1 MTAPNLIG
9 SSNQPLGPRTV
20 IIHSPDEIRGRIIAE
35 TLKARGVTVYECLT
49 LADVDVALEQGSSQV
64 VILDTCRHLTAFM
77 PFLTRFSQ
85 KERAGKLRL
94 AVILQSE
101 ESVCGPLQ
109 DLKFRRLFC
118 LPDPIDPE
126 KIADLAR
133 QARPSIILII
143 IAFLKNRMLQA
154 IRLFFKCLMVLFIL
168 AIGLIGGYIVTCITT
183 LPPTEA
189 LENYTPFQSTKI
201 YSLDN
206 VLLTEFYI
214 QRRTYTPLAQIPPH
228 VRQAIIA
235 VEDTRFYQHNGI
247 DIVRIGGALIADLK
261 DRSFAQGA
269 STITQQLAKM
279 LFLKPDKTITR
290 KVKEIA
296 LSFKIE
302 KKYTKDRILEMYL
315 NQAYF
320 GARAYGVEA
329 ASQTYFGKPITAVS
343 ISDAALLAG
352 LLKAPSL
359 FSPYKNPQ
367 KALKRRNLA
376 LKQIAASDFIN
387 YGVYKQALI
396 APMPEKFHGRKYKAP
411 YFADYCRTVL
421 EPKLGDRLFSSGL
434 KVYTTLDYKMQE
446 IAERAVHRGLDEL
459 EKRCEKGLQ
468 AGLLAVELTTG
479 RIRAMVGGRDFWTSQ
494 FNRVTQAKR
503 QPGSAFKPIVYLTA
517 LNRGYKPGDTIQDV
531 ETSYIS
537 DSNQTWTPRNYTGVY
552 HGTVTLRRALAH
564 SYNAAAVN
572 LSTRLGIKNVIKTAQ
587 RLGVSSEIKPYLSS
601 ALGASEITL
610 SELVYVYA
618 TFATGNRMEPV
629 IINRIIDR
637 NTLTITEPRSTGAKV
652 VGDQE
657 RAYLKALLRAVI
669 LQGSGRKAAVLNRE
683 VYGKTGTTN
692 GYVDAWFIGFDDLL
706 AVGVWV
712 GRDTLTP
719 IGEGESGSKAALPI
733 WIEFM
738 KGVRAQ

>member
-1 MTAPNLIG
+1 MTALNLIG
-9 SSNQPLGPRTV
+9 SSNQPLGSRTV

-35 TLKARGVTVYECLT
+35 TLKLRGITVCECLT
-49 LADVDVALEQGSSQV
+49 LADVDAALEQGSSQV
-64 VILDTCRHLTAFM
+64 VILDTRRHLTAFM

-85 KERAGKLRL
+85 KERAGKYRL

-101 ESVCGPLQ
+101 ESVSGALQ

-143 IAFLKNRMLQA
+143 IAFLKNRMFQT
-154 IRLFFKCLMVLFIL
+154 IRLFFKCLIIFFIL
-168 AIGLIGGYIVTCITT
+168 IIGLAGGYIVTCITT
-183 LPPTEA
+183 LPQTEA
-189 LENYTPFQSTKI
+189 LENYTPFQSTEM
-201 YSLDN
+201 YSTDN

-214 QRRTYTPLAQIPPH
+214 QRRTYTSLTLIPPH

-302 KKYTKDRILEMYL
+302 KKYAKNHILEMYL

-343 ISDAALLAG
+343 IAEAALLAG

-359 FSPYKNPQ
+359 FSPYKNPK
-367 KALKRRNLA
+367 KALKRRNLV
-376 LKQIAASDFIN
+376 LKQMALSDLISSGN
-387 YGVYKQALI
+387 YKKAVT

-411 YFADYCRTVL
+411 YFADHCRTIL
-421 EPKLGDRLFSSGL
+421 KQKLGDRLFSSGL
-434 KVYTTLDYKMQE
+434 KIYTTLDYKMQE

-459 EKRCEKGLQ
+459 EKRCAK
-468 AGLLAVELTTG
+468 
-479 RIRAMVGGRDFWTSQ
+479 RIQAMVGGRDFWKSQ
-494 FNRVTQAKR
+494 FNRATQAKR
-503 QPGSAFKPIVYLTA
+503 QPGSAFKPVIYLTA
-517 LNRGYKPGDTIQDV
+517 LNRGFKPENMIQDR
-531 ETSYIS
+531 ETAYVM
-537 DSNQTWTPRNYTGVY
+537 DDDKTWTPRNYTGVY
-552 HGTVTLRRALAH
+552 HGTVTLKQALAH

-572 LSTRLGIKNVIKTAQ
+572 LTARVGIKNVIKTAQ
-587 RLGVSSEIKPYLSS
+587 RLGIASEIKPYLSS

-610 SELVYVYA
+610 LELVYAYA
-618 TFATGNRMEPV
+618 TFAHGIHKEPM

-637 NTLTITEPRSTGAKV
+637 NTLTITEPLTIGAKV
-652 VGDQE
+652 IGDTE
-657 RAYLKALLRAVI
+657 LAYLKSLLRAVV

-692 GYVDAWFIGFDDLL
+692 GYVDAWFIGFDDLI

-738 KGVRAQ
+738 KGVRVQ

>member
-1 MTAPNLIG
+1 MNALIR
-9 SSNQPLGPRTV
+9 GPREV
-20 IIHSPDEIRGRIIAE
+20 IIHSPDEIRARIIAE
-35 TLKARGVTVYECLT
+35 TLKARGISVCVHPT
-49 LADVDVALEQGSSQV
+49 LADVDAAIEQGASRV
-64 VILDTCRHLTAFM
+64 VILDTCRHLAACM

-85 KERAGKLRL
+85 KKRRL
-94 AVILQSE
+94 CVILQSE
-101 ESVCGPLQ
+101 EAGCGALQ
-109 DLKFRRLFC
+109 DLKFRRLIC

-126 KIADLAR
+126 KIADLAQR
-133 QARPSIILII
+133 ARPSLILILT
-143 IAFLKNRMLQA
+143 AFLKNGLLQT

-168 AIGLIGGYIVTCITT
+168 AIGLVGGYVVTCITS

-189 LENYTPFQSTKI
+189 LESYTPYQSTKI
-201 YSLDN
+201 YSTDN

-228 VRQAIIA
+228 VSRAIIA
-235 VEDTRFYQHNGI
+235 VEDARFYQHNGI
-247 DIVRIGGALIADLK
+247 DIIRIGGALIADLK
-261 DRSFAQGA
+261 DRTFAQGA

-343 ISDAALLAG
+343 ISEAALLAG

-359 FSPYKNPQ
+359 YSPYKNPP
-367 KALKRRNLA
+367 KALKRRNLV
-376 LKQIAASDFIN
+376 LKQMAASDVIGSGQ
-387 YGVYKQALI
+387 YIKAVTS
-396 APMPEKFHGRKYKAP
+396 PMPEKFHGRKYKAP
-411 YFADYCRTVL
+411 YFTDYCRTVL
-421 EPKLGDRLFSSGL
+421 EQKLGDRLFSSGL
-434 KVYTTLDYKMQE
+434 KIYTTLDYKMQE

-459 EKRCEKGLQ
+459 EKRCAKGIQ
-468 AGLLAVELTTG
+468 AALLAVELSTG
-479 RIRAMVGGRDFWTSQ
+479 RILAMVGGRDFWSSQ

-503 QPGSAFKPIVYLTA
+503 QPGSAFKPIIYLTA
-517 LNRGYKPGDTIQDV
+517 LNRGFKPEDTIQDC
-531 ETSYIS
+531 ETSYVS
-537 DSNQTWTPRNYTGVY
+537 NNNQTWTPRNYTGVY
-552 HGTVTLRRALAH
+552 HQTVTLKQALAH
-564 SYNAAAVN
+564 SYNAAAVY
-572 LSTRLGIKNVIKTAQ
+572 LTTRVGIKNVIRTAQ
-587 RLGVSSEIKPYLSS
+587 RLGVTSEIKPYLSS

-610 SELVYVYA
+610 LELVYVYA
-618 TFATGNRMEPV
+618 TFAHGNRMEPM
-629 IINRIIDR
+629 IINRIINR
-637 NTLTITEPRSTGAKV
+637 NTLTITEARATGSQV
-652 VGDQE
+652 VGDTE
-657 RAYLKALLRAVI
+657 RDDLKSLLRAVI

-692 GYVDAWFIGFDDLL
+692 GYVDAWFIGFDDLI

-712 GRDTLTP
+712 GRDTLTT

-738 KGVRAQ
+738 QDVRGQ